1 MRDIKAGEQLTVSY
15 TNITEPRKIRAA
27 ELRATKHFVCAC
39 ERCMEPLAASVDAS
53 LEASISSSCQA
64 EDAPWLELPGL
75 AFTGASVVRD
85 PLVRAPASTV
95 LALRR
100 L

>member
-39 ERCMEPLAASVDAS
+39 ERCTERACGAGRVQTDIRVPAGGWHCHIGADSVPAASTHSAGHAAGGTCTMQT
-53 LEASISSSCQA
+53 L
-64 EDAPWLELPGL
+64 LPY
-75 AFTGASVVRD
+75 
-85 PLVRAPASTV
+85 P
-95 LALRR
+95 
-100 L
+100 

>member
-39 ERCMEPLAASVDAS
+39 ERCTEPLATSIDAMLEVSVPF
-53 LEASISSSCQA
+53 SSRA
-64 EDAPWLELPGL
+64 EDAPCLKLLGL
-75 AFTGASVVRD
+75 TSVVAPVVKD
-85 PLVRAPASTV
+85 FLVRAPASRT

>member
-15 TNITEPRKIRAA
+15 TNVTEPRKIRAA
-27 ELRATKHFVCAC
+27 ELRTTKHFVCAC
-39 ERCMEPLAASVDAS
+39 ERCTEPLATSVDAE
-53 LEASISSSCQA
+53 LEASIASLEVKMPLSGAIGLMSTV
-64 EDAPWLELPGL
+64 APV
-75 AFTGASVVRD
+75 AKDSVS
-85 PLVRAPASTV
+85 APASTA

>member
-39 ERCMEPLAASVDAS
+39 ERCTEPLATSIDAS
-53 LEASISSSCQA
+53 LEASTASLLLKVPLSGA
-64 EDAPWLELPGL
+64 
-75 AFTGASVVRD
+75 TGTDITVTPVVRYC
-85 PLVRAPASTV
+85 LFRAPANTV